1 MTNVLQENLTGIR
14 VVKAF
19 ANEKYEINKFN
30 NSLNEYTSVWKRT
43 MKRMSTFWGISD
55 VLTYT
60 QLLVVFVLSIF
71 FILFGLKIII
81 LKENS
86 IYVSSDFLL
95 GWYKVQYQEEILLDN
110 LSFVEIKQRDYTYS
124 SRGKEK
130 TGRGIETRIVGN
142 KFIEFNY
149 SNSSIKRIY
158 CLDLSKKQI
167 NRIMEFCKQ
176 KNIECK

>member
-1 MTNVLQENLTGIR
+1 MKKHIIPLGSII
-14 VVKAF
+14 
-19 ANEKYEINKFN
+19 KYVIA
-30 NSLNEYTSVWKRT
+30 LILLAIALLDIMLWKT
-43 MKRMSTFWGISD
+43 IFVSIVMI
-55 VLTYT
+55 
-60 QLLVVFVLSIF
+60 VLSVF
-71 FILFGLKIII
+71 FILFGLKIIT
-81 LKENS
+81 LKDKS
-86 IYVSSDFLL
+86 IYVSPDFLP

-110 LSFVEIKQRDYTYS
+110 VSFVEIKQRDYTYS

-149 SNSSIKRIY
+149 SDSSIKRIY
-158 CLDLSKKQI
+158 CVDLSKRQI

>member
-1 MTNVLQENLTGIR
+1 MKKHIIPLGSIIKYVIALFLLIIAAVDIVLWKTIF
-14 VVKAF
+14 VSIVM
-19 ANEKYEINKFN
+19 IV
-30 NSLNEYTSVWKRT
+30 SSV
-43 MKRMSTFWGISD
+43 
-55 VLTYT
+55 
-60 QLLVVFVLSIF
+60 F

-81 LKENS
+81 LKDNS

-110 LSFVEIKQRDYTYS
+110 LSSVGIKQRDYTYS

-176 KNIECK
+176 KNIKCN

>member
-1 MTNVLQENLTGIR
+1 M
-14 VVKAF
+14 K
-19 ANEKYEINKFN
+19 KYIIPLGSIIKYVIALF
-30 NSLNEYTSVWKRT
+30 LLIIAAIDIMLWKT
-43 MKRMSTFWGISD
+43 IFVSIVMI
-55 VLTYT
+55 
-60 QLLVVFVLSIF
+60 VLSVF

-81 LKENS
+81 LKDNS

-110 LSFVEIKQRDYTYS
+110 LSFIEIKQRDYTYS

>member
-1 MTNVLQENLTGIR
+1 M
-14 VVKAF
+14 K
-19 ANEKYEINKFN
+19 KYIIPLGSIIKYVIALF
-30 NSLNEYTSVWKRT
+30 LLIIAAVDIMLWKT
-43 MKRMSTFWGISD
+43 IFLSIVMI
-55 VLTYT
+55 
-60 QLLVVFVLSIF
+60 VLSVF

-81 LKENS
+81 LKDNS

>member
-1 MTNVLQENLTGIR
+1 M
-14 VVKAF
+14 K
-19 ANEKYEINKFN
+19 KYIIPLGSIIKYVIALF
-30 NSLNEYTSVWKRT
+30 
-43 MKRMSTFWGISD
+43 
-55 VLTYT
+55 
-60 QLLVVFVLSIF
+60 LLIIAAVDIMLWNTIFVSIVMIVLSVF

-81 LKENS
+81 LKDNS

-130 TGRGIETRIVGN
+130 TGRGIDTRIVGN

-149 SNSSIKRIY
+149 SFSSIKRIY

>member
-1 MTNVLQENLTGIR
+1 M
-14 VVKAF
+14 K
-19 ANEKYEINKFN
+19 KYIIPLGSIIKYVIALF
-30 NSLNEYTSVWKRT
+30 LLIIAAIDIMLWKT
-43 MKRMSTFWGISD
+43 IFVSIVMI
-55 VLTYT
+55 
-60 QLLVVFVLSIF
+60 VLSVF

-81 LKENS
+81 LKDNS

-149 SNSSIKRIY
+149 SNNSIKRIY

-167 NRIMEFCKQ
+167 NRIIEFCKQ

>member
-1 MTNVLQENLTGIR
+1 M
-14 VVKAF
+14 K
-19 ANEKYEINKFN
+19 KYIIPLGSIIKYVIALF
-30 NSLNEYTSVWKRT
+30 LLIIAAVDIMLWKT
-43 MKRMSTFWGISD
+43 IFVSIVMI
-55 VLTYT
+55 
-60 QLLVVFVLSIF
+60 VLSVF

-81 LKENS
+81 LKDNS

-158 CLDLSKKQI
+158 CLDLSEKQI

>member
-1 MTNVLQENLTGIR
+1 M
-14 VVKAF
+14 K
-19 ANEKYEINKFN
+19 KYIIPLGSIIKYVIALF
-30 NSLNEYTSVWKRT
+30 LLIIAAVDIMLWKT
-43 MKRMSTFWGISD
+43 IFVSIVMI
-55 VLTYT
+55 
-60 QLLVVFVLSIF
+60 VLSVF

-81 LKENS
+81 LKDNS

-158 CLDLSKKQI
+158 CLDLSRKQI
-167 NRIMEFCKQ
+167 NKIVELCKQ

>member
-1 MTNVLQENLTGIR
+1 MKKYIIPLGSIIKYVIALFLLIIA
-14 VVKAF
+14 VVD
-19 ANEKYEINKFN
+19 IM
-30 NSLNEYTSVWKRT
+30 LWKT
-43 MKRMSTFWGISD
+43 IFVSIVMI
-55 VLTYT
+55 
-60 QLLVVFVLSIF
+60 VLSVF

-81 LKENS
+81 LKDNS

-95 GWYKVQYQEEILLDN
+95 GWYNVQYQEEILFDN

-149 SNSSIKRIY
+149 SNSLIKRIY

>member
-1 MTNVLQENLTGIR
+1 MKKYIIPLGSIIKYVIALFLLIIS
-14 VVKAF
+14 VVD
-19 ANEKYEINKFN
+19 IM
-30 NSLNEYTSVWKRT
+30 LWKT
-43 MKRMSTFWGISD
+43 IFVSIVMI
-55 VLTYT
+55 
-60 QLLVVFVLSIF
+60 VLSIF

-81 LKENS
+81 LKDNS

-110 LSFVEIKQRDYTYS
+110 LSFIEIKQRDYTYS

-158 CLDLSKKQI
+158 CLDLSRKQI
-167 NRIMEFCKQ
+167 NKIVELCKQ

>member
-1 MTNVLQENLTGIR
+1 MKKYIIPLGSIIKYVIALFLLIIA
-14 VVKAF
+14 VVD
-19 ANEKYEINKFN
+19 II
-30 NSLNEYTSVWKRT
+30 LWKT
-43 MKRMSTFWGISD
+43 IF
-55 VLTYT
+55 
-60 QLLVVFVLSIF
+60 VFIVMIVLSIF

-81 LKENS
+81 LKDNS

-158 CLDLSKKQI
+158 CLDLSRKQI
-167 NRIMEFCKQ
+167 NNIMEFCKQ

>member
-1 MTNVLQENLTGIR
+1 MKKYIIPLGSIIKYVIALFLLIIA
-14 VVKAF
+14 VVD
-19 ANEKYEINKFN
+19 II
-30 NSLNEYTSVWKRT
+30 LWKT
-43 MKRMSTFWGISD
+43 IF
-55 VLTYT
+55 
-60 QLLVVFVLSIF
+60 VFIVMIVLSIF

-81 LKENS
+81 LKDNS

-110 LSFVEIKQRDYTYS
+110 LSFIEIKQRDYTYS

-167 NRIMEFCKQ
+167 NRIIDFCKQ
-176 KNIECK
+176 KNIKCK

>member
-1 MTNVLQENLTGIR
+1 M
-14 VVKAF
+14 K
-19 ANEKYEINKFN
+19 KYIIPLGSIIKYVIALF
-30 NSLNEYTSVWKRT
+30 LLIIAAVDIMLWKT
-43 MKRMSTFWGISD
+43 IFVSIVMI
-55 VLTYT
+55 
-60 QLLVVFVLSIF
+60 VLSIF

-81 LKENS
+81 LKDNS
-86 IYVSSDFLL
+86 IYVGSDFLL

>member
-1 MTNVLQENLTGIR
+1 M
-14 VVKAF
+14 K
-19 ANEKYEINKFN
+19 KYIIPLGSIIKYVIALF
-30 NSLNEYTSVWKRT
+30 LLIIAAVDIMLWKT
-43 MKRMSTFWGISD
+43 IFVSIVMI
-55 VLTYT
+55 
-60 QLLVVFVLSIF
+60 VLSIF

>member
-1 MTNVLQENLTGIR
+1 M
-14 VVKAF
+14 K
-19 ANEKYEINKFN
+19 KYIIPLGSIIKYVIALF
-30 NSLNEYTSVWKRT
+30 LLIIAAVDIMLWKT
-43 MKRMSTFWGISD
+43 IFLSIVMI
-55 VLTYT
+55 
-60 QLLVVFVLSIF
+60 VLSIF

-81 LKENS
+81 LKDNS

-110 LSFVEIKQRDYTYS
+110 VSFVEIKQRDYTYS

-176 KNIECK
+176 RNIECK

>member
-1 MTNVLQENLTGIR
+1 M
-14 VVKAF
+14 K
-19 ANEKYEINKFN
+19 KYIIPLGSIIKYVIALF
-30 NSLNEYTSVWKRT
+30 
-43 MKRMSTFWGISD
+43 
-55 VLTYT
+55 
-60 QLLVVFVLSIF
+60 LLIIAAVDIMLWNTIFVSIVMIVLSVF

-81 LKENS
+81 LKDNS

-130 TGRGIETRIVGN
+130 TGRGIDTRIVGN

>member
-1 MTNVLQENLTGIR
+1 M
-14 VVKAF
+14 K
-19 ANEKYEINKFN
+19 KYIIPLGSIIKYVIALF
-30 NSLNEYTSVWKRT
+30 LLIIAAVDIMLWKT
-43 MKRMSTFWGISD
+43 IIVSIVMI
-55 VLTYT
+55 
-60 QLLVVFVLSIF
+60 VLSVF

-81 LKENS
+81 LKDNS

>member
-1 MTNVLQENLTGIR
+1 MKKYIIPLGSIIKYVIALFLLIIA
-14 VVKAF
+14 VVD
-19 ANEKYEINKFN
+19 II
-30 NSLNEYTSVWKRT
+30 LWKT
-43 MKRMSTFWGISD
+43 IF
-55 VLTYT
+55 
-60 QLLVVFVLSIF
+60 VFIVMIVLSIF

-81 LKENS
+81 LKDNS

-158 CLDLSKKQI
+158 CLDLSRRQI
-167 NRIMEFCKQ
+167 NNIMEFCKQ

>member
-1 MTNVLQENLTGIR
+1 MKKYIIPLGSIIKYVIALFLLIIA
-14 VVKAF
+14 VVD
-19 ANEKYEINKFN
+19 IM
-30 NSLNEYTSVWKRT
+30 LWKT
-43 MKRMSTFWGISD
+43 IFVSIVMI
-55 VLTYT
+55 
-60 QLLVVFVLSIF
+60 VLSVF

-81 LKENS
+81 LKDNS

-110 LSFVEIKQRDYTYS
+110 LSSVGIKQRDYTYS

-167 NRIMEFCKQ
+167 NRIIEFCKQ
-176 KNIECK
+176 KNIKCN

>member
-1 MTNVLQENLTGIR
+1 MKKCIIPLGSII
-14 VVKAF
+14 
-19 ANEKYEINKFN
+19 KYVIALF
-30 NSLNEYTSVWKRT
+30 LLIIAAIDIMLWKT
-43 MKRMSTFWGISD
+43 IFVSIVMI
-55 VLTYT
+55 
-60 QLLVVFVLSIF
+60 VLSVF

-81 LKENS
+81 LKDNS

-149 SNSSIKRIY
+149 SNNSIKRIY

-167 NRIMEFCKQ
+167 NRIMGFCKQ

>member
-1 MTNVLQENLTGIR
+1 MKKYIIPLGSIIKYVIALFLLIIS
-14 VVKAF
+14 VVD
-19 ANEKYEINKFN
+19 IM
-30 NSLNEYTSVWKRT
+30 LWKT
-43 MKRMSTFWGISD
+43 IFVSIVMI
-55 VLTYT
+55 
-60 QLLVVFVLSIF
+60 VLSVF

-81 LKENS
+81 LKDNS

>member
-1 MTNVLQENLTGIR
+1 MKKYIIPLGSIIKYVIALILLTI
-14 VVKAF
+14 ALLD
-19 ANEKYEINKFN
+19 IM
-30 NSLNEYTSVWKRT
+30 LWKT
-43 MKRMSTFWGISD
+43 IFVSIVMI
-55 VLTYT
+55 
-60 QLLVVFVLSIF
+60 VLSVF

-81 LKENS
+81 LKDNS
-86 IYVSSDFLL
+86 IYVSPDFLL

-110 LSFVEIKQRDYTYS
+110 VSFVEIKQRDYTYS

-149 SNSSIKRIY
+149 CDSSIKRIY
-158 CLDLSKKQI
+158 CADLSKKQI
-167 NRIMEFCKQ
+167 NRIMEVCKQ

>member
-1 MTNVLQENLTGIR
+1 M
-14 VVKAF
+14 K
-19 ANEKYEINKFN
+19 KYIIPLGSIIKYVIALF
-30 NSLNEYTSVWKRT
+30 LLIIAAVDIMLWKT
-43 MKRMSTFWGISD
+43 IIVSIVMI
-55 VLTYT
+55 
-60 QLLVVFVLSIF
+60 VLSVF

-81 LKENS
+81 LKDNS

-110 LSFVEIKQRDYTYS
+110 LSFIEIKQRDYTYS

>member
-1 MTNVLQENLTGIR
+1 M
-14 VVKAF
+14 K
-19 ANEKYEINKFN
+19 KYIIPLGSIIKYVIALF
-30 NSLNEYTSVWKRT
+30 LLIIAAVDIMLWKT
-43 MKRMSTFWGISD
+43 IFVSIVMI
-55 VLTYT
+55 
-60 QLLVVFVLSIF
+60 VLSIF

-81 LKENS
+81 LKDNS

-158 CLDLSKKQI
+158 CLDLSEKQI

>member
-1 MTNVLQENLTGIR
+1 MKKYIIPLGSIIKYVIALFLLIIA
-14 VVKAF
+14 VVD
-19 ANEKYEINKFN
+19 IM
-30 NSLNEYTSVWKRT
+30 LWKT
-43 MKRMSTFWGISD
+43 IF
-55 VLTYT
+55 
-60 QLLVVFVLSIF
+60 VFIVMIVLSIF

-81 LKENS
+81 LKDNS

-110 LSFVEIKQRDYTYS
+110 LSFIEIKQRDYTYS

-158 CLDLSKKQI
+158 CLDLSRRQI
-167 NRIMEFCKQ
+167 NNIMEFCKQ

>member
-1 MTNVLQENLTGIR
+1 M
-14 VVKAF
+14 K
-19 ANEKYEINKFN
+19 KYIIPLGSIIKYVIALF
-30 NSLNEYTSVWKRT
+30 LLIIAAVDIMLWKT
-43 MKRMSTFWGISD
+43 IFVSIVMI
-55 VLTYT
+55 
-60 QLLVVFVLSIF
+60 VLSVF

-81 LKENS
+81 LKDNS

-149 SNSSIKRIY
+149 SNNSIKRIY

>member
-1 MTNVLQENLTGIR
+1 MKKYIIPLGSIIKYVIALFLLIIA
-14 VVKAF
+14 VVD
-19 ANEKYEINKFN
+19 IM
-30 NSLNEYTSVWKRT
+30 LWKT
-43 MKRMSTFWGISD
+43 IFVSIVMI
-55 VLTYT
+55 
-60 QLLVVFVLSIF
+60 VLSVF

-81 LKENS
+81 LKDNS

>member
-1 MTNVLQENLTGIR
+1 M
-14 VVKAF
+14 K
-19 ANEKYEINKFN
+19 KYIIPLGSIIKYVIALF
-30 NSLNEYTSVWKRT
+30 LLIIAAIDIMLWKT
-43 MKRMSTFWGISD
+43 IFVSIVMI
-55 VLTYT
+55 
-60 QLLVVFVLSIF
+60 VLSVF

-81 LKENS
+81 LKDNS

-124 SRGKEK
+124 ARGKEK

-149 SNSSIKRIY
+149 SNNSIKRIY

-167 NRIMEFCKQ
+167 NRIIEFCKQ

>member
-1 MTNVLQENLTGIR
+1 M
-14 VVKAF
+14 K
-19 ANEKYEINKFN
+19 KYIIPLGSIIKYVIALF
-30 NSLNEYTSVWKRT
+30 LLIIAAIDIMLWKT
-43 MKRMSTFWGISD
+43 IFVSIVMI
-55 VLTYT
+55 
-60 QLLVVFVLSIF
+60 VLSVF

-81 LKENS
+81 LKDNS

-95 GWYKVQYQEEILLDN
+95 GSCKVQYQEEILLDD

-149 SNSSIKRIY
+149 SNNSIKRIY

-167 NRIMEFCKQ
+167 NRIMGFCKQ

>member
-1 MTNVLQENLTGIR
+1 MKKYIIPLGSIIKYVIALFLLIIA
-14 VVKAF
+14 VVD
-19 ANEKYEINKFN
+19 IM
-30 NSLNEYTSVWKRT
+30 LWKT
-43 MKRMSTFWGISD
+43 IF
-55 VLTYT
+55 
-60 QLLVVFVLSIF
+60 VFIVMIVLSIF

-81 LKENS
+81 LKDNS

-158 CLDLSKKQI
+158 CLDLSRKQI
-167 NRIMEFCKQ
+167 NKIVELCKQ

>member
-1 MTNVLQENLTGIR
+1 M
-14 VVKAF
+14 K
-19 ANEKYEINKFN
+19 KYIIPLGSIIKYVIALF
-30 NSLNEYTSVWKRT
+30 LLIIAAVDIMLWKT
-43 MKRMSTFWGISD
+43 IFVSIVMI
-55 VLTYT
+55 
-60 QLLVVFVLSIF
+60 VLSVF

-81 LKENS
+81 LKDNS

-149 SNSSIKRIY
+149 SNNSIKRIY

-167 NRIMEFCKQ
+167 NRIIEFCKQ

>member
-1 MTNVLQENLTGIR
+1 M
-14 VVKAF
+14 K
-19 ANEKYEINKFN
+19 KYIIPLGSIIKYVIALF
-30 NSLNEYTSVWKRT
+30 LLIIAAVDIMLWKT
-43 MKRMSTFWGISD
+43 IFVSIVMI
-55 VLTYT
+55 
-60 QLLVVFVLSIF
+60 VLSIF

-81 LKENS
+81 LKDNS

>member
-1 MTNVLQENLTGIR
+1 MKKYIIPLGSIIKYVIALFLLIIA
-14 VVKAF
+14 VVD
-19 ANEKYEINKFN
+19 II
-30 NSLNEYTSVWKRT
+30 LWKT
-43 MKRMSTFWGISD
+43 IF
-55 VLTYT
+55 
-60 QLLVVFVLSIF
+60 VFIVMIVLSIF

-81 LKENS
+81 LKDNS

-95 GWYKVQYQEEILLDN
+95 GSCKVQYQEEILLDN

-158 CLDLSKKQI
+158 CLDLSRKQI
-167 NRIMEFCKQ
+167 NNIMEFCKQ

>member
-1 MTNVLQENLTGIR
+1 M
-14 VVKAF
+14 K
-19 ANEKYEINKFN
+19 KYIIPLGSIIKYVIALF
-30 NSLNEYTSVWKRT
+30 LLIIAAVDIMLWKT
-43 MKRMSTFWGISD
+43 IFVSIVMI
-55 VLTYT
+55 
-60 QLLVVFVLSIF
+60 VLSVF

-81 LKENS
+81 LKDNS

-95 GWYKVQYQEEILLDN
+95 GWYKVQYEEEILLDN
-110 LSFVEIKQRDYTYS
+110 LSFVEIKQRDDTYS

-130 TGRGIETRIVGN
+130 TGRGIGTRIVGN

-158 CLDLSKKQI
+158 CLDLSKEQI
-167 NRIMEFCKQ
+167 NRIIEFCKQ

>member
-1 MTNVLQENLTGIR
+1 M
-14 VVKAF
+14 K
-19 ANEKYEINKFN
+19 KYIIPLGSIIKYVIALF
-30 NSLNEYTSVWKRT
+30 LLIIAAIDIMLWKT
-43 MKRMSTFWGISD
+43 IFVSIVMI
-55 VLTYT
+55 
-60 QLLVVFVLSIF
+60 VLSVF

-81 LKENS
+81 LKDNS

-95 GWYKVQYQEEILLDN
+95 GWYKVQYQQEILLDN

-149 SNSSIKRIY
+149 SNNSIKRIY

-167 NRIMEFCKQ
+167 NRIIEFCKQ